1 MNSSLSV
8 NQQKVIA
15 LFNSKSRV
23 AVVDVVKNLKIPRPT
38 AKQVLIKLTELG
50 ILEQRGVQRGSYYTL
65 KQTDEILDP
74 SGQQIV
80 VAYKGMASMRNM
92 FDRLSKQLKKGDF
105 YWVFASKGE
114 YYNQEISELLAS
126 FHAKI
131 NGKGVEDKV
140 IGNIQVKKAI
150 KKNYEG
156 IKRMKIRF
164 TKFNT
169 PLGVIILKKAV
180 ISLVW
185 GKQPLAIVVKAPEI
199 YTQYQNFFESM
210 WKQSK

>member
-8 NQQKVIA
+8 NQQKVLA

-38 AKQVLIKLTELG
+38 AKQVLVKLTELG

-74 SGQQIV
+74 RGKQVV
-80 VAYKGMASMRNM
+80 VAYRGMESMRNM
-92 FDRLSKQLKKGDF
+92 FDRLSKQLKKGDS

-114 YYNQEISELLAS
+114 YYNTEISKLLAS
-126 FHAKI
+126 FHSKI
-131 NGKGVEDKV
+131 NANNVEDKV
-140 IGNIQVKKAI
+140 IGNVEVKKAI
-150 KKNYEG
+150 QKNYEG
-156 IKRMKIRF
+156 IKKMKIRF

-169 PLGVIILKKAV
+169 PVGVIILKKAV

-185 GKQPLAIVVKAPEI
+185 GKNPLAIVIKAPEI
-199 YTQYQNFFESM
+199 CTHYQKFFESM